1 MRTPP
6 TIKQVETKGA
16 RGCSGISSPRGSRSA
31 RPHSRLS
38 RSPGSRRSRSSRRW
52 PPASAAATRATLAA
66 TPAPGTAK
74 TGKSGAKA
82 VAARRIALALFRE
95 SVKETGLSRTT
106 VLKDLLN
113 GETLAQIDGSK
124 AQAVESAVM
133 AKITTRLNKAVADG
147 KITQTQAT
155 TLSSAATAGISKL
168 MNLNLSTYI
177 RVRFGGL
184 AKTPSVSTPPTSTGS
199 PAAVTGSSS
208 AL

>member
-1 MRTPP
+1 MVAVAGIATVSIVPALAAG
-6 TIKQVETKGA
+6 VMGA
-16 RGCSGISSPRGSRSA
+16 K
-31 RPHSRLS
+31 
-38 RSPGSRRSRSSRRW
+38 
-52 PPASAAATRATLAA
+52 ATTLAA
-66 TPAPGTAK
+66 SPAPSTAK
-74 TGKSGAKA
+74 TGSGAKE

-124 AQAVESAVM
+124 TQAVESAVM
-133 AKITTRLNKAVADG
+133 AKITTRLNKAVTNG
-147 KITQTQAT
+147 KISKTQEI

-168 MNLNLSTYI
+168 MNLNLSTDI

-184 AKTPSVSTPPTSTGS
+184 ATTPSTSTPPTSTGS
-199 PAAVTGSSS
+199 PAAVTGSSA

>member
-1 MRTPP
+1 MFGNLF
-6 TIKQVETKGA
+6 TKRLAISMAAFAVVAVAGIATVSIIPAIAAGVSGGNA
-16 RGCSGISSPRGSRSA
+16 R
-31 RPHSRLS
+31 
-38 RSPGSRRSRSSRRW
+38 
-52 PPASAAATRATLAA
+52 TLAA
-66 TPAPGTAK
+66 TPVPGTPK
-74 TGKSGAKA
+74 TGKSGARV
-82 VAARRIALALFRE
+82 VAARIALALYRE

-133 AKITTRLNKAVADG
+133 ARITTRLNKAVAAG

-155 TLSSAATAGISKL
+155 ALGSAATAGISKL
-168 MNLNLSTYI
+168 MDLNLSTYI

-184 AKTPSVSTPPTSTGS
+184 AKTPSVSTPPTSTTS

>member
-1 MRTPP
+1 MFGSFF
-6 TIKQVETKGA
+6 TKRVA
-16 RGCSGISSPRGSRSA
+16 ISTAAFAVAAVAGIATVSII
-31 RPHSRLS
+31 
-38 RSPGSRRSRSSRRW
+38 
-52 PPASAAATRATLAA
+52 PAIAAGLTGGNASTLAA
-66 TPAPGTAK
+66 TPAPGSAK
-74 TGKSGAKA
+74 TGHPGARA

-133 AKITTRLNKAVADG
+133 AKITTRLNKAVAAG
-147 KITQTQAT
+147 KVTQTQAT
-155 TLSSAATAGISKL
+155 ALSSAATAGISKL
-168 MNLNLSTYI
+168 MNLNLSTDI
-177 RVRFGGL
+177 RLRFGGL
-184 AKTPSVSTPPTSTGS
+184 ATTPSTSTPPTSTTS

>member
-1 MRTPP
+1 MFGNFF
-6 TIKQVETKGA
+6 TKRVA
-16 RGCSGISSPRGSRSA
+16 I
-31 RPHSRLS
+31 
-38 RSPGSRRSRSSRRW
+38 
-52 PPASAAATRATLAA
+52 SAASFAVVAVAGIATVSIVPALAAGVMGGNATTLAA
-66 TPAPGTAK
+66 TPAPSTAK
-74 TGKSGAKA
+74 TGAGAKE
-82 VAARRIALALFRE
+82 VAARHIALALFRE

-133 AKITTRLNKAVADG
+133 AKITTRLNKAVSKG
-147 KITQTQAT
+147 KITKAQETS
-155 TLSSAATAGISKL
+155 LSSAATAGISKL

-184 AKTPSVSTPPTSTGS
+184 ATTPSTSTPPSSTGS
-199 PAAVTGSSS
+199 PAAVTGSSA

>member
-1 MRTPP
+1 MFGNFF
-6 TIKQVETKGA
+6 TKRVA
-16 RGCSGISSPRGSRSA
+16 
-31 RPHSRLS
+31 L
-38 RSPGSRRSRSSRRW
+38 
-52 PPASAAATRATLAA
+52 SAAAFAVVAVAGIATVSIIPALASGLSGGNATTLAA
-66 TPAPGTAK
+66 TPAPGATK
-74 TGKSGAKA
+74 TGGHPIAKA

-133 AKITTRLNKAVADG
+133 AKVSKRIDKAETAGNITS
-147 KITQTQAT
+147 TQA
-155 TLSSAATAGISKL
+155 SSLNAAATTGISKL

-184 AKTPSVSTPPTSTGS
+184 TTTPGTSAPPSSTGS
-199 PAAVTGSSS
+199 PAAVTATS
-208 AL
+208 AAL